1 MNITFPETNMVLETT
16 SYGYKSVNCS
26 ADTPVRIYKLGNME
40 NRTYMPEVIG
50 FPVLDEFEELE
61 EAVKFAETRATILV
75 KF

>member
-1 MNITFPETNMVLETT
+1 MVLETT